1 MLNLVSEITF
11 TQQPTADYPSRSQSY
26 TFDFVND
33 VQIVTSWEN
42 LSDTAEITM
51 PQKVAFVDKFGNKF
65 SWLGK
70 NIGGGLDSPP
80 VILRGDKVSIK
91 LGYYYYNPAKKK
103 RVTEMNEVFAGYVS
117 QVQSKKPMTI
127 SCVDNMWKLS
137 QIDAPNKTWT
147 GYTVQQVVA
156 ELIKGTGFELK
167 QTISGQKVTTKV
179 NPPIITQ
186 NQTVLMVLEMIQRN
200 YKIESFFKGNT
211 LYTGA
216 FRYWTD
222 DVQEHVFRFQHNIIS
237 DDLQYRRVDDVSL
250 GIQAYSFG
258 KFSTGVRKDG
268 KPKTGMKRFECF
280 GIYKKGN
287 LQILDS
293 KPAGWQGELRTLNFA
308 AESLAEL
315 KDLVQKNAYKLIYEG
330 LQGNFVVFGLP
341 YVRHGD
347 NIILRDA
354 VLPDRN
360 GTYKCKKNVLRF
372 GMNGFRQELSV
383 DMRIDTLTEKQIS
396 AGI

>member
-70 NIGGGLDSPP
+70 NIGGGVDSAP
-80 VILRGDKVSIK
+80 VIMRGDKVSIK

-156 ELIKGTGFELK
+156 ELIKGTGFTLK
-167 QTISGQKVTTKV
+167 QTISGE
-179 NPPIITQ
+179 IG
-186 NQTVLMVLEMIQRN
+186 R
-200 YKIESFFKGNT
+200 
-211 LYTGA
+211 A
-216 FRYWTD
+216 
-222 DVQEHVFRFQHNIIS
+222 HV
-237 DDLQYRRVDDVSL
+237 
-250 GIQAYSFG
+250 
-258 KFSTGVRKDG
+258 
-268 KPKTGMKRFECF
+268 
-280 GIYKKGN
+280 
-287 LQILDS
+287 
-293 KPAGWQGELRTLNFA
+293 
-308 AESLAEL
+308 
-315 KDLVQKNAYKLIYEG
+315 
-330 LQGNFVVFGLP
+330 
-341 YVRHGD
+341 
-347 NIILRDA
+347 
-354 VLPDRN
+354 
-360 GTYKCKKNVLRF
+360 
-372 GMNGFRQELSV
+372 
-383 DMRIDTLTEKQIS
+383 
-396 AGI
+396 